1 MADKDKSEALQ
12 TAQTELKTAVAY
24 DPPKP
29 EAEQEAEPRRKFEDL
44 PAPAQRALLEA
55 QERRKE
61 RDAIKESA
69 NRPKELGGRGGL
81 DPSRYNDYEIDG
93 RAIDF

>member
-1 MADKDKSEALQ
+1 M
-12 TAQTELKTAVAY
+12 
-24 DPPKP
+24 
-29 EAEQEAEPRRKFEDL
+29 